1 MIQWMHTFSKHWIVT
16 VMMGALTLAFVVWG
30 MGLEQFNIGG
40 TASVASVGGT
50 DIGPQEFQRI
60 YRNFLRNQ
68 SQRMGSEITPEMAEK
83 MGLGQVALQQVIS
96 REALN
101 NEAARLGLTVSDATL
116 VQNVQS
122 MEPFRGTLG
131 QFDRQVFAQTI
142 ANANYSEEQFL
153 AEVRKDM
160 TRDQLSQAMEANFLV
175 PTTYV
180 QAIYQYSAE
189 RRAAEYVI
197 LSPDQ
202 AGDVPPPSEAV
213 LAAYVKAHATRYSTP
228 EYRDVDYAAI
238 APTDVTGS
246 IAVTDSQIQ
255 QDYDAH
261 KSTYVVPE
269 KRDVQQIEFK
279 TEADAQAARA
289 KIQAGTKYEDA
300 ATQQGLKPDQVS
312 LGTLAQDELPDAD
325 RAKAIF
331 ALPLNEVSQPI
342 KTGFG
347 GYALVRVTK
356 IAPGSSKTLADVK
369 DQIRMSLAG
378 QLAANKLVDAVNAYT
393 EAHTAGDD
401 LKTAAKKAG
410 MTFTRLGAT
419 DATGLKPDG
428 TKAAVPADAEFL
440 PAVFKGEVGEDT
452 DPFTTKL
459 GAYYVVHVNGVTPP
473 KLKPMEQVRSQAVA
487 DWTNEQRGQ
496 LLAAKAQA
504 LAAQAAKDKSLDG
517 IAKQLKVSVQHSP
530 ALSRNTND
538 TMFSSDLVGR
548 LFAAGPGGVE
558 YGVQGLSGNY
568 VIARLT
574 GISHAAVNQAD
585 PNFQPVA
592 VRFSQQVA
600 QDFSLDAA
608 NAGRLRQGVKVNQ
621 KLLAT
626 VTGAGQ

>member
-1 MIQWMHTFSKHWIVT
+1 
-16 VMMGALTLAFVVWG
+16 

-40 TASVASVGGT
+40 SASVASVGST
-50 DIGPQEFQRI
+50 EISPAEFQRV

-68 SQRMGSEITPEMAEK
+68 SQRTGSEITPDMAEK
-83 MGLGQVALQQVIS
+83 MGLGQVALQQVLS

-101 NEAARLGLTVSDATL
+101 NEAKRLGLTTSDANV
-116 VQNVQS
+116 VQNVHG
-122 MEPFRGTLG
+122 MEVFRGTLG
-131 QFDRQVFAQTI
+131 QFDRAVFNQAINT
-142 ANANYSEEQFL
+142 AGYSEEQFL
-153 AEVRKDM
+153 DEVRKDI

-175 PTTYV
+175 PPTYV

-189 RRAAEYVI
+189 KRAADYVI
-197 LSPDQ
+197 LSPEQ
-202 AGDVPPPSEAV
+202 AGDVPPPSDAV
-213 LAAYVKAHATRYSTP
+213 LTAYVKAHTARYSTP
-228 EYRDVDYAAI
+228 EYRDADYAAI
-238 APTDVTGS
+238 APSDVTGS
-246 IAVTDSQIQ
+246 VTVSDAMIQ
-255 QDYDAH
+255 QDYEAH

-279 TEADAQAARA
+279 TVAEAQAARA
-289 KIQAGTKYEDA
+289 KIQSGAKFEDVA
-300 ATQQGLKPDQVS
+300 AQQGLKPDQIS

-347 GYALVRVTK
+347 GFALARVTK
-356 IAPGSSKTLADVK
+356 IEPGSSKTLADVK

-393 EAHTAGDD
+393 EAHNAGDD

-410 MTFTRLGAT
+410 MSFAHLGAV

-428 TKAAVPADAEFL
+428 TKAELPPDAEFL
-440 PAVFKGEVGEDT
+440 PALFKGEVGDDT

-459 GAYYVVHVNGVTPP
+459 GAYYVVHVNGITPP
-473 KLKPMEQVRSQAVA
+473 KLKSMEQVRAQALT
-487 DWTNEQRGQ
+487 DWTNEQRDK

-538 TMFSSDLVGR
+538 TMFSGDMVGK
-548 LFAAGPGGVE
+548 LFAAAPGGVE

-568 VIARLT
+568 MIARLS

-592 VRFSQQVA
+592 MRFSQQVA
-600 QDFSLDAA
+600 QDFSLNAA
-608 NAGRLRQGVKVNQ
+608 NAGRARQGVKINRQ
-621 KLLAT
+621 LLNS